1 MDTPQNKQPRLDI
14 VKDIQ
19 KRSYDNAV
27 MEVKD
32 CLNRINSKQ
41 TKSVELHLVLRYE
54 RENVEKKTAGGGFV
68 TYESNFMKHTTISY
82 ILNRHL
88 EQIKKELETIASSN
102 D

>member
-1 MDTPQNKQPRLDI
+1 MEIPMSI
-14 VKDIQ
+14 IEDIQ
-19 KRSYDNAV
+19 KNAYDNAV

-32 CLNRINSKQ
+32 CLDHINS

-54 RENVEKKTAGGGFV
+54 CENVEKKTASGGFV
-68 TYESNFMKHTTISY
+68 TYESNFMKHTKHTTISY

>member
-1 MDTPQNKQPRLDI
+1 MPIDI

-32 CLNRINSKQ
+32 CLNRIYSKQ

-54 RENVEKKTAGGGFV
+54 RENVEEKTAGGGIV
-68 TYESNFMKHTTISY
+68 TYDSTFMKHTTISY

-88 EQIKKELETIASSN
+88 EQIRKELETIASSN